1 MLTALFTG
9 LSIGLGSGVAPG
21 PLTGLV
27 ISTTLRSGL
36 GPGLRIA
43 VAPLISDSVIILLS
57 LTLVSQLPDVAI
69 TILGVVGAIVVAAF
83 GIEILW
89 SASKMS
95 NSEVAIGETNMEG
108 QKPTKLQKLP
118 ALAQGVLIN
127 FLNPA
132 PWIFWITAGSTILIA
147 FWRESPTQALVFIFT
162 FYFALIG
169 AKVVLVF
176 ALAASAHRMKARTY
190 RLILIGS
197 GILLLVTAV
206 VLLLTHVVG

>member
-21 PLTGLV
+21 PLTGLA

-69 TILGVVGAIVVAAF
+69 TILGIVGAIVVAAF
-83 GIEILW
+83 GLEILW
-89 SASKMS
+89 SAHKMR
-95 NSEVAIGETNMEG
+95 NSELNMG
-108 QKPTKLQKLP
+108 SQKPTRLQKLP
-118 ALAQGVLIN
+118 VLVQGALIN

-147 FWRESPTQALVFIFT
+147 FWRESPTQAFVFIFT
-162 FYFALIG
+162 FYLALIG
-169 AKVVLVF
+169 AKVVIVF
-176 ALAASAHRMKARTY
+176 TLAASAHRMSARTY
-190 RLILIGS
+190 RLILIAS
-197 GILLLVTAV
+197 GILLLVTAA